1 MIFVFITNV
10 LSHLVI
16 SDSFQS
22 HGLSQA
28 PLSLGFFMQVNWSRL
43 TVPSPGDLP
52 DPGIKPVSPV
62 LQEDSLPSEPLV
74 KPVTKRIINIFIAFK
89 FMKKPYIS
97 FDLIISELYR

>member
-62 LQEDSLPSEPLV
+62 LQEDSLLS
-74 KPVTKRIINIFIAFK
+74 KPPGKPCNNYKISQFK
-89 FMKKPYIS
+89 IS
-97 FDLIISELYR
+97 RKTTNLE